1 MNIHIDFHPTAA
13 MNNGLNM
20 NNVIHPRVVSP

>member
-13 MNNGLNM
+13 MNDRLNM
-20 NNVIHPRVVSP
+20 NNVIHPRVDSL